1 MIDWLLMSWLPRSN
15 IFASLYF
22 LLSVFLRSAK
32 IDCFWER
39 TVTAWR
45 VSDEGEARPRL
56 RKDKDAIKELW
67 LPLPP
72 PKLMYIL
79 ISTFRRRLSN
89 NFHAWFLGQLDEWS
103 QSAEIPHYKKVFWQ
117 QLTQWYLHVIL
128 ICWSDWTL
136 MCFFKVQ
143 KKDKKHWKVS
153 VMCHSGWEVSSSG
166 VSDQHSVGSSPG
178 LKTCDL

>member
-1 MIDWLLMSWLPRSN
+1 MIDWLLMSWLPHSN

-72 PKLMYIL
+72 PQVDVYPDLNFQEKIVQQFSRL
-79 ISTFRRRLSN
+79 ISRTTWWVITVGRNTSLQKTVDSVIFARNLDLLIRL
-89 NFHAWFLGQLDEWS
+89 NFN
-103 QSAEIPHYKKVFWQ
+103 VF
-117 QLTQWYLHVIL
+117 
-128 ICWSDWTL
+128 
-136 MCFFKVQ
+136 F
-143 KKDKKHWKVS
+143 
-153 VMCHSGWEVSSSG
+153 
-166 VSDQHSVGSSPG
+166 
-178 LKTCDL
+178 